1 MKTRWM
7 SLTVAAACA
16 SLATPAHSGRPLQ
29 TEDAGV
35 LDSGACEVEGFSAR
49 ATAPGSA
56 VRENSLQLG
65 CGVGT
70 RTQLAVAIAQ
80 ARAAGASARAV
91 EVNGKTGLWQGVAAS
106 DGEAPALTLAYALGW
121 TRQSGDAWRHA
132 ATDLNLA
139 YSRAL
144 GGELMLHA
152 NLGHAR
158 DELARSRSTTWGLA
172 IEHAGFGVWA
182 PMAELFG
189 DDRDAAWW
197 NLGLRVTAVA
207 EKLFVDA
214 SYGRQFASGRPT
226 LWSVGFK
233 LAF

>member
-7 SLTVAAACA
+7 CLTVAAACA
-16 SLATPAHSGRPLQ
+16 SLAAPAHAGRPLQ

-35 LDSGACEVEGFSAR
+35 LESGACEVEGFSAR
-49 ATAPGSA
+49 ATAAGA
-56 VRENSLQLG
+56 TAREHSLQFG
-65 CGVGT
+65 CGVGA
-70 RTQLAVAIAQ
+70 RTQLAIAIA
-80 ARAAGASARAV
+80 RGTDASASSRAV
-91 EVNGKTGLWQGVAAS
+91 EVNGKTAVWQGVAAS
-106 DGEAPALTLAYALGW
+106 DGEAPALTLAYALAW
-121 TRQSGDAWRHA
+121 VRQSGDASRHA

-158 DELARSRSTTWGLA
+158 DELARSRSTPWGLA
-172 IEHAGFGVWA
+172 IEHAGFGAWA

-197 NLGLRVTAVA
+197 SLGLRVTAMP